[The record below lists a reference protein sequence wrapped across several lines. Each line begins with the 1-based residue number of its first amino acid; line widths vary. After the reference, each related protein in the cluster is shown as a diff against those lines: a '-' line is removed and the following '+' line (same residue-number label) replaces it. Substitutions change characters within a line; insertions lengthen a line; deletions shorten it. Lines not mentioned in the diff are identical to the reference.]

1 MKKIIEV
8 ILIFFNERK
17 EARLYREW
25 ARNRED
31 QQHSKM
37 LEEAEVLA
45 SRPSYRPAES
55 VELKKVA

>member
-1 MKKIIEV
+1 MKKIIEAV
-8 ILIFFNERK
+8 LIFFNERK

-37 LEEAEVLA
+37 LIEAQHLA
-45 SRPSYRPAES
+45 SRPSHRPSES